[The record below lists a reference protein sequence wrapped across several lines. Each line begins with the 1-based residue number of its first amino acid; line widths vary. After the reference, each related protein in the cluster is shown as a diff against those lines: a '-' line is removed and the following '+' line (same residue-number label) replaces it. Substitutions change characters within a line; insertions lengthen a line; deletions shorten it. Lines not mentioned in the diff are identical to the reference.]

1 MLPMKN
7 LNDIPKE
14 FLQIFS
20 EDEFDDDGNLY
31 LNEIELSVRDVSEPM
46 PSLDEFIKEYKNLAA

>member
-1 MLPMKN
+1 MKN